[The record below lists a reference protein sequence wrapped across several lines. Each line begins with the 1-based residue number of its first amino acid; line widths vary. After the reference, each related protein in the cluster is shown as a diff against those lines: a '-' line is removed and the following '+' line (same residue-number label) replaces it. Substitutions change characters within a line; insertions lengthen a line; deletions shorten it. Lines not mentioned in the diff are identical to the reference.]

1 MSTSRTITAWAIQ
14 RGSTNLLDGHRTYL
28 DGDPV
33 CASRTRLFRN
43 RAAARDYAKQHY
55 SYIKDR
61 EDLQREPHG
70 WHVPRVVR
78 VTVTIDA
85 A

>member
-1 MSTSRTITAWAIQ
+1 MSTARTITAWAIQ

-55 SYIKDR
+55 GYITSVAVTCR
-61 EDLQREPHG
+61 ENRTAGTCRRLSESK
-70 WHVPRVVR
+70 
-78 VTVTIDA
+78 
-85 A
+85 